1 MTDIISTLLLA
12 GVAAYVL
19 GSLFL
24 LLFPGLLHRRK
35 TLQAAPTLHSSH
47 RGGSAESTENTLPA
61 FRHAVRHGSE
71 LLELD
76 VHLTRDRQVVVNHDA
91 DLSRQCGVK
100 AQVSSYA
107 YSELP
112 RYLLPHKLPMP
123 PQYYPANAVL
133 GTQNGYIGP
142 NGPFKSPKADVG
154 RMPLLDEVF
163 AEFVRRSSSAP
174 ARSSCR
180 PAFPRAHASC
190 LRTRGTRSRA
200 SQGWSH
206 TSHPTALP
214 ESRTRMVSS
223 PRRWQPDV
231 WINIDIK
238 ALPDAGAAELTR
250 LTHAL
255 IVKHGRQARTVWGSG
270 KEANADGCYALDPS
284 IPLLFT
290 TRRVLLLLVLF

>member
-12 GVAAYVL
+12 GAAAYVL

-91 DLSRQCGVK
+91 DLSRQCGVN
-100 AQVSSYA
+100 AQVFSYA

-112 RYLLPHKLPMP
+112 RYLRPDRLPLP
-123 PQYYPANAVL
+123 PQYHPANAVL

-163 AEFVRRSSSAP
+163 AEFVRRRSSAP
-174 ARSSCR
+174 GAAADPHPLEPANRLVARVAR
-180 PAFPRAHASC
+180 VAAHPKGGPTV
-190 LRTRGTRSRA
+190 RTRLPSL
-200 SQGWSH
+200 SH
-206 TSHPTALP
+206 
-214 ESRTRMVSS
+214 V
-223 PRRWQPDV
+223 
-231 WINIDIK
+231 
-238 ALPDAGAAELTR
+238 
-250 LTHAL
+250 HA
-255 IVKHGRQARTVWGSG
+255 HGRCAHRLAAGSPTCGSTSTSRRCRTPAR
-270 KEANADGCYALDPS
+270 PS
-284 IPLLFT
+284 S
-290 TRRVLLLLVLF
+290 RG